1 MVGNFPPYEA
11 HYDVWFIAALWCGA
25 YWLAFVRVAPRL
37 GQPTRPTGI
46 QLLSHICAV
55 STFLAGSLW
64 PVHDVAEK
72 SMYSVH
78 MGQHLAFISILP
90 LFVIMSF
97 PSWLARWILVRKWI
111 LPIVRQSTR
120 FISATILFNVL
131 IVVYHWP
138 WFVTQTVQNGLA
150 HFVAHAVMVLSFIV
164 VWMVI
169 VSPAPEIRRPTPL
182 VQMLFLF
189 LQSVIPTIPSGF
201 LIFGSQP
208 LYKVYVGLP
217 KLFGMS
223 ALEDQRLAGLIMKL
237 GSGLFLWGVIAVIF
251 FQWSASESRREVR
264 YRRTRANK
272 LSQEK
277 SMEQRNVKG

>member
-1 MVGNFPPYEA
+1 MA
-11 HYDVWFIAALWCGA
+11 CS
-25 YWLAFVRVAPRL
+25 RRC
-37 GQPTRPTGI
+37 R
-46 QLLSHICAV
+46 
-55 STFLAGSLW
+55 
-64 PVHDVAEK
+64 K